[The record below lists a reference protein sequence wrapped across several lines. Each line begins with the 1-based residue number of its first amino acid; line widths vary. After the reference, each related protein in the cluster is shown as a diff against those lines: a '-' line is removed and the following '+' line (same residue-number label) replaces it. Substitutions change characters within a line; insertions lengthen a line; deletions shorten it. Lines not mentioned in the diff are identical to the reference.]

1 MNPES
6 LIAALGRRCLGG
18 REALLLDLDG
28 GLLGRCHGFLILTD
42 VTFDR

>member
-28 GLLGRCHGFLILTD
+28 GLLGRCHGFLNLNQCD
-42 VTFDR
+42 F